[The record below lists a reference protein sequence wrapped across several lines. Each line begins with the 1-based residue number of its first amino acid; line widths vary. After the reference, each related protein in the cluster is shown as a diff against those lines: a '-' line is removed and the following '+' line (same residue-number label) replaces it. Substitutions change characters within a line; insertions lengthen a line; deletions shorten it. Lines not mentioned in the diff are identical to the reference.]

1 MSGASGG
8 RWSTLVLLVSA
19 AALVGSLFV
28 AVRRDGAAREL
39 ITATDS
45 LRQEVQSARE
55 ALNGAT
61 RRADSLASRRRIREV
76 AGRMG
81 FRPAEDEEIRI
92 LPEATGD
99 TTESFT
105 ERSER

>member
-1 MSGASGG
+1 MSGTAAG
-8 RWSTLVLLVSA
+8 RWPTLVLLVSA

-28 AVRRDGAAREL
+28 AVRRDGRARDVIAA
-39 ITATDS
+39 ADS
-45 LRQEVQSARE
+45 LRQEVQSTRE
-55 ALNGAT
+55 ALDGAV
-61 RRADSLASRRRIREV
+61 RRADSLASRRRILDV

-105 ERSER
+105 ERNEP